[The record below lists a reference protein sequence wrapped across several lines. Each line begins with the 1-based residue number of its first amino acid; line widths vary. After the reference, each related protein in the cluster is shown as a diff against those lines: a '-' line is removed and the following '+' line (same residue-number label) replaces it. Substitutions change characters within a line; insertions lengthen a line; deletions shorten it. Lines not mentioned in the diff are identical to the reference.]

1 MKIKPKTLIISV
13 LVPLLV
19 GGTAALLTRGG
30 VTNFAALEKSPLTPP
45 GYVFPIVW
53 TALYILMGVASYLV
67 AVSGGDVKEP
77 LTLYALSLAAN
88 FLWPVVFFNFEA
100 YLASFLVIIALWVLV
115 LLTAVSFY
123 KVSPAAGYLMIPY
136 LLWVTFAAYLNFS
149 VYLLNR

>member
-1 MKIKPKTLIISV
+1 MS
-13 LVPLLV
+13 
-19 GGTAALLTRGG
+19 GGAAALLTRGG
-30 VTNFAALEKSPLTPP
+30 VSDFAALEKSPLTPP

-67 AVSGGDVKEP
+67 AVSGGDVKTP

-100 YLASFLVIIALWVLV
+100 YLLAFFVIIVLWVLV